1 MFRNDLSKSYSTAP
15 QPGNPRATEAW
26 ALSQS
31 ALRMKAGQV
40 SADRGEI
47 LAAARLNWRL
57 WTILQSALLEPECPV
72 PAELRNNMLS
82 LARFVDKQTVDV
94 FAEPLPD
101 KLDVLISINRELA
114 AGLFTN
120 PDLPAPPP
128 PIENATREPVRIST

>member
-47 LAAARLNWRL
+47 LAATRLNWRL
-57 WTILQSALLEPECPV
+57 WTILQSALLEPECSV

-82 LARFVDKQTVDV
+82 LARLVDKQTSTSS
-94 FAEPLPD
+94 P
-101 KLDVLISINRELA
+101 SRCR
-114 AGLFTN
+114 TN
-120 PDLPAPPP
+120 
-128 PIENATREPVRIST
+128 STC

>member
-1 MFRNDLSKSYSTAP
+1 MFRNDISKNYSTAP
-15 QPGNPRATEAW
+15 QPGNRRATEAW

-31 ALRMKAGQV
+31 ALRMKAGQL
-40 SADRGEI
+40 SADREEI

-57 WTILQSALLEPECPV
+57 WTILQSALLEPDCPV
-72 PAELRNNMLS
+72 PAAIRSNMLS

-94 FAEPLPD
+94 FAEPSPD

-128 PIENATREPVRIST
+128 LIESATREPVRIST

>member
-1 MFRNDLSKSYSTAP
+1 MFRNDLSKNYSTAP

-31 ALRMKAGQV
+31 ALRMKAGQL
-40 SADRGEI
+40 SAHREEI
-47 LAAARLNWRL
+47 LAAVRLNWRL
-57 WTILQSALLEPECPV
+57 WTILQSALLEPDCPV
-72 PAELRNNMLS
+72 PAEIRSNMLS

-94 FAEPLPD
+94 FAEPSPD
-101 KLDVLISINRELA
+101 KLDALISINRELA

-128 PIENATREPVRIST
+128 PIEGGTREPVRIST

>member
-15 QPGNPRATEAW
+15 RPGNPRATEAW

-40 SADRGEI
+40 SGHREEI

-72 PAELRNNMLS
+72 PAQLRNNMLS
-82 LARFVDKQTVDV
+82 LARFVDKQTVEV
-94 FAEPLPD
+94 FSEPRPD

-120 PDLPAPPP
+120 PDLPDPPP
-128 PIENATREPVRIST
+128 PIEGGAREPVRIST

>member
-57 WTILQSALLEPECPV
+57 WTILQSALLEPECLNSH
-72 PAELRNNMLS
+72 AKCN
-82 LARFVDKQTVDV
+82 
-94 FAEPLPD
+94 
-101 KLDVLISINRELA
+101 
-114 AGLFTN
+114 AGIDRSCN
-120 PDLPAPPP
+120 GSK
-128 PIENATREPVRIST
+128 V

>member
-1 MFRNDLSKSYSTAP
+1 MFRNNLEKSYDTAP

-40 SADRGEI
+40 SGHREEI

-57 WTILQSALLEPECPV
+57 WTILQSALLEPECSV
-72 PAELRNNMLS
+72 PAHVRNNMLS
-82 LARFVDKQTVDV
+82 LARFVDKQTVEV
-94 FAEPLPD
+94 FSEPRPD
-101 KLDVLISINRELA
+101 KLDILISINRELA

-120 PDLPAPPP
+120 PDLPHPPA
-128 PIENATREPVRIST
+128 PIEGGTREPVRIST

>member
-1 MFRNDLSKSYSTAP
+1 MFRNDLSKNYSTAP

-31 ALRMKAGQV
+31 ALRMKAGQLC
-40 SADRGEI
+40 ADREEI
-47 LAAARLNWRL
+47 LAAVRLNWRL
-57 WTILQSALLEPECPV
+57 WTILQSALLEPDCPV
-72 PAELRNNMLS
+72 PAEIRSNMLS

-94 FAEPLPD
+94 FAEPSPD
-101 KLDVLISINRELA
+101 KLDALISINRELA

-128 PIENATREPVRIST
+128 PIEGGTREPVRIST